1 MPDII
6 RDYINPLTYRVGK
19 TLGKFVKNP
28 NTITVIGFIIG
39 VLTGPLLYFGFVYI
53 SVLMLIISGA
63 FDMLDGAVAR
73 ALNKVTKQGAF
84 LDSNLDRLVEAS
96 LYAGIAVYKP
106 DLTIYSFLAFTFS
119 IMVSYSRARVEG
131 LSNGIRPKS
140 LEIGE
145 RGIRLLIMILA
156 IIFGYIFYG
165 LIIVI
170 IIALETFIERLVLY
184 YKFLSA
190 QNT

>member
-1 MPDII
+1 MPDIV
-6 RDYINPLTYRVGK
+6 RNYINPLSYKVGK
-19 TLGKFVKNP
+19 YLGRFIKNP
-28 NTITVIGFIIG
+28 NIITIAGFIIG
-39 VLTGPLLYFGFVYI
+39 TSTGFLLYFKLVFLA
-53 SVLMLIISGA
+53 VLALIISGI

-84 LDSNLDRLVEAS
+84 LDSNFDRLVEAS
-96 LYAGIAVYKP
+96 LYMGIALYKP
-106 DLTIYSFLAFTFS
+106 ELMIYAFLAFTFS

-145 RGIRLLIMILA
+145 RGIRLLVMILA
-156 IIFGYIFYG
+156 IIFGYVFYG
-165 LIIVI
+165 LLVVI

-190 QNT
+190 QKI